1 MKIRELA
8 KYCESIDIDCDVCEN
23 KKECD
28 DFQYRLED
36 ISPFGVV
43 GMIDNN
49 IDIKNNKSD
58 NIDGSKI
65 NKDSQDNRIDSSV
78 LKIPDYLKPLA
89 QFYLKS
95 Y

>member
-8 KYCESIDIDCDVCEN
+8 KYCESIDIDCDVCAN

-36 ISPFGVV
+36 MSPFGVV

-49 IDIKNNKSD
+49 IDLN
-58 NIDGSKI
+58 
-65 NKDSQDNRIDSSV
+65 
-78 LKIPDYLKPLA
+78 
-89 QFYLKS
+89 
-95 Y
+95 